1 MQKSLLALF
10 TGKVLASCGEGNQA
24 SGRMHSSLTT
34 GGAPNKMFDRNILT
48 VQEGTMQFVQMF
60 DRLEC
65 CITNIHIFTL
75 PVRQK
80 LAQICP
86 LYNGVFFLLILIK
99 LFL

>member
-1 MQKSLLALF
+1 MMRVNA
-10 TGKVLASCGEGNQA
+10 KVTFGTFHRESFGILQ
-24 SGRMHSSLTT
+24 
-34 GGAPNKMFDRNILT
+34 GGQPGFRQNAFLSDIRRRPNKMFNRNILT

-65 CITNIHIFTL
+65 YITNIHIFTL

-86 LYNGVFFLLILIK
+86 LYIGVFY
-99 LFL
+99 LF